1 MKRVFGSA
9 AAVVFG
15 IMLLSGIGNSVAS
28 ASENVQYRN
37 PYAGRETKSSKV
49 QVTKYKSPYAGRESR
64 TLEIKVT
71 NYRNSFT
78 WRLKRSNKAIV
89 GHDGLAG
96 ATGR

>member
-1 MKRVFGSA
+1 MKRLVVSA
-9 AAVVFG
+9 ATVVFG
-15 IMLLSGIGNSVAS
+15 VMMFSGIGSSVAS

-64 TLEIKVT
+64 TSDIRVT
-71 NYRNSFT
+71 NFRNPYA
-78 WRLKRSNKAIV
+78 WRLKCSNKAIAGRKSLV
-89 GHDGLAG
+89 G